1 MALRVELTPAA
12 ARQLRRLRDADV
24 LALRGVILALGEEP
38 HPVGSGKLTGSEL
51 WRVRVR
57 IDGVPWRVVY
67 EIRGTE
73 GVVVVAR
80 VARRDEAT
88 YRQLKG

>member
-12 ARQLRRLRDADV
+12 VRQLRRLRAADG

-38 HPVGSGKLTGSEL
+38 HPVGSGKLAGSDL

-67 EIRGTE
+67 EIREAE

>member
-1 MALRVELTPAA
+1 MAAWRVELTPAV
-12 ARQLRRLRDADV
+12 ARQLRRVRADEL
-24 LALRGVILALGEEP
+24 LALRGVILALGEDRRP
-38 HPVGSGKLTGSEL
+38 RGARKLRGSSF

-67 EIRGTE
+67 QPRDRDRL
-73 GVVVVAR
+73 VVVTR

-88 YRQLKG
+88 YRDL